1 MKNIDTCP
9 GCGVKLGSV
18 HKHEENCPYKDGV
31 YPAQYIYE
39 GAPGSDSVNNFL
51 REEEHGEE

>member
-1 MKNIDTCP
+1 MNEIKKCS
-9 GCGVKLGSV
+9 GCGVELIFP